1 MKEATKVLIQRLEGL
16 APRIAIVLGSGLS
29 GIADRLEN
37 AISIPF
43 ADITGFPESGVSG
56 HQGRLVAGRMGGAP
70 VLLLAG
76 RVHYY
81 EAGDAKAML
90 PVLKALQSIGIEQ
103 LILSNAAGS
112 LREDLP
118 PGSVMLITDHI
129 NFSGTNPLI
138 GEPSDKRFVGMTNAY
153 DAALCEALRAAARAE
168 NIPLGEGVYM
178 WFSGPS
184 FETPAEIRMARG
196 FGADAVGM
204 STVPEVILARFL
216 GLRVAACSVITNFG
230 AGMTGGELSHT
241 ETKDMAPIGG
251 AKLEKLIS
259 HMVAHT
265 R

>member
-1 MKEATKVLIQRLEGL
+1 MKEASKILIQRLEGL
-16 APRIAIVLGSGLS
+16 APRTALVLGSGLS
-29 GIADRLEN
+29 GIADRLDN

-43 ADITGFPESGVSG
+43 ADIPGFPESGVSG
-56 HQGRLVAGRMGGAP
+56 HQGRIVAGRMGGVP
-70 VLLLAG
+70 ILLVAG

-112 LREDLP
+112 LRDDLP

-129 NFSGTNPLI
+129 NFSGTNPLM

-153 DAALCEALRAAARAE
+153 DAPLCEAFRNASKAE

-251 AKLEKLIS
+251 KKLEKLIS
-259 HMVAHT
+259 HMVAHSQ
-265 R
+265 